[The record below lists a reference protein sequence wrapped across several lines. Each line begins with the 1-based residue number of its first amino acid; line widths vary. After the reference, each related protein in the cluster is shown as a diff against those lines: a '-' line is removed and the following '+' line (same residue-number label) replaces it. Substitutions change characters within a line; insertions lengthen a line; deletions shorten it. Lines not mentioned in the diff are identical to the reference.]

1 MKNYN
6 LNEIEP
12 VLIRCKDYVLMMTN
26 FYKRGGVK
34 VPREVKELKE
44 DLTDIINKI
53 EGEVKW
59 IQE

>member
-12 VLIRCKDYVLMMTN
+12 VLIRCKNYVSMMSN
-26 FYKRGGVK
+26 FYKIGGEI
-34 VPREVKELKE
+34 PREVKELKE
-44 DLTDIINKI
+44 DLVDIISKI

-59 IQE
+59 IKD